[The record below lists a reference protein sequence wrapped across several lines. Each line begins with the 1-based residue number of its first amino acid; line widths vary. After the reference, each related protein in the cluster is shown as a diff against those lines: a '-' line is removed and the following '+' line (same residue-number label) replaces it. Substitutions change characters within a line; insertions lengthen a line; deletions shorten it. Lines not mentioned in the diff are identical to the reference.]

1 MSNIQANNQLSY
13 LHLRTKLHELAMQD
27 LLGPA
32 DGPHEILAERNVTSR
47 YILGRLA
54 PKGQS
59 YIPEEDDDLSEG
71 GTTETQDGKAEAP
84 AAGQVSMLPSSIGMT
99 FSVDTT
105 TTHLQVTVHYGYYRR
120 IHRDELDDPALL
132 GEELAEEE
140 GEENS
145 EASFKQNLFWKRWPI
160 EATSKPIELKA
171 GRLPIFHPQPE
182 NTNIYIESRCRKQDD
197 AWMISLFLVNAQK
210 EERPNRDEAWLFQP
224 EIEVRHPDGDA
235 VFIKRPLLAATS
247 HADPEDLMM
256 QMLYRQKVE
265 FSVGHGV
272 GTHAELQAGH
282 WERAIAVRTSTV
294 PDSEVLRM
302 EPPAAGKNTELD
314 KTVLNMKELA
324 SLQSG
329 EFADAL
335 NPIADAYEIW
345 IKKQEDHLQNPTKDL
360 QPYLATAED
369 MLQNSREAL
378 ARIRTGIALLDND
391 SQAAKAFQFAN
402 HTMAEQRIRSIYTQ
416 SMRQG
421 KKREIEEIELL
432 PRNYSWR
439 PFQLAF
445 VLLNL
450 PGLADPTHEER
461 SGDALQAFVDLLWFP
476 TGGGKTEAYLG
487 VAAFAIGIR
496 RLQGKVGDYDGMAGV
511 TVLMR
516 YTLRLLTLQQFQ
528 RATTL
533 IAACEVLRRKDPQTW
548 GTEPF
553 RIGLWVGKGSTPN
566 WTKDS
571 ADAIKRDHGQG
582 WSGNVGGAGT
592 PHQLTNCPWC
602 GKPIEPGNDI
612 VVETLEQGRGR
623 TFQYC
628 SDKYGTC
635 PFSRK
640 QARDEGLPIVVVD
653 EEIYRR
659 LPTLLI
665 ATVDKFAQMPWKGQV
680 QMLFGRV
687 NGYCERHGYRSPDIE
702 DTDSHRRKGYLDATK
717 TIPAGPLRPPDL
729 IIQDELHL
737 ISGPL
742 GTLVG
747 LYETVVDELCN
758 WTMGE
763 KTIRPKVIASTA
775 TIRQANKQVINLFMR
790 QVKVFPPSAIDAS
803 DNFFSKERPSSEES
817 PGRLYVGVCA
827 PGTRIKTT
835 LLRVYVAYMAAA
847 QKLYEDYGKDAD
859 TWMTLVGYFNSL
871 RELGGM
877 KRLAEDTI
885 RTRLRQMDKRNFP
898 NRYIESWTIEELT
911 SRKSATDIPQI
922 LDHLDVIF
930 DPLAEEARKAK
941 TEKSVDIKR
950 PLDMVLATNMISV
963 GVDVSRL
970 GLMVVASQ
978 PKATAEYIQATSRVG
993 RAFPGLVVTVYN
1005 WARPRDLSHYERF
1018 EHYHATFYQQ
1028 VEALSVTPFAKRALD
1043 RGLTGVLASYL
1054 RLQGEDF
1061 NANDKAGQVKKP
1073 HPAITNALNLISQ
1086 RAAIV
1091 EGDTSVGDFVRDL
1104 LEYRLDLWEKEG
1116 QREQKG
1122 AVVSYQK
1129 GGPLAFALLTK
1140 PEESDWQ
1147 TFTCLNSLRDV
1158 EPGVGLILKDHSM
1171 DQEPK

>member
-1 MSNIQANNQLSY
+1 MTEKIPSHLY
-13 LHLRTKLHELAMQD
+13 LREKLHKLAMQD

-32 DGPHEILAERNVTSR
+32 NGPHEIVAERSVTSR

-59 YIPEEDDDLSEG
+59 YIPEEDDDLSTG
-71 GTTETQDGKAEAP
+71 GDTQTQDGKAETP
-84 AAGQVSMLPSSIGMT
+84 PAGQVSMLPSSIGMT
-99 FSVDTT
+99 LSVDAATT
-105 TTHLQVTVHYGYYRR
+105 YLQVTVRYGYYRR
-120 IHRDELDDPALL
+120 IHRDEVDDPALL
-132 GEELAEEE
+132 GEVPEEE
-140 GEENS
+140 NDEKS
-145 EASFKQNLFWKRWPI
+145 ETRFKQNLFWKRWPI
-160 EATSKPIELKA
+160 EATTDPVELKV
-171 GRLPIFHPQPE
+171 GRLPIFYPQPDNE
-182 NTNIYIESRCRKQDD
+182 KIYIEGRCHKQKD
-197 AWMISLFLVNAQK
+197 AWTISLFLVNAQK
-210 EERPNRDEAWLFQP
+210 EERPNRDESWLFQP
-224 EIEVRHPDGDA
+224 EIEVRHPNGDA
-235 VFIKRPLLAATS
+235 VFIKRPLPVTS
-247 HADPEDLMM
+247 TRPNPEDEMM
-256 QMLYRQKVE
+256 KMLYRQKVE
-265 FSVGHGV
+265 FAVGHGV
-272 GTHAELQAGH
+272 GTHAKPKPGH
-282 WERAIAVRTSTV
+282 WERAVSVRTSTV
-294 PDSEVLRM
+294 PDYEVQRM
-302 EPPAAGKNTELD
+302 EPPKMGEIPALD
-314 KTVLNMKELA
+314 ETVLNMKTLA
-324 SLQSG
+324 GLQKG
-329 EFADAL
+329 EFSTAL
-335 NPIADAYEIW
+335 DPMTDAYESW
-345 IKKQEDHLQNPTKDL
+345 ISTQEARLQNPAKDL
-360 QPYLATAED
+360 EPYFDTAKD
-369 MLQNSREAL
+369 MLQNDRETL
-378 ARIRTGIALLDND
+378 IRIRAGIALLDND
-391 SQAAKAFQFAN
+391 EQAAKAFRFTNEA
-402 HTMAEQRIRSIYTQ
+402 MAEQRIRSIYTQ
-416 SMRQG
+416 SQRQG
-421 KKREIEEIELL
+421 KKRELAEIESL

-450 PGLADPTHEER
+450 PGLADPTHQER
-461 SGDALQAFVDLLWFP
+461 SGDSLQAYADLLWFP

-533 IAACEVLRRKDPQTW
+533 IAACEIQRRNDPLIW
-548 GTEPF
+548 GAEPF
-553 RIGLWVGKGSTPN
+553 RIGLWVGQRSTPN
-566 WTKDS
+566 WTKNS
-571 ADAIKRDHGQG
+571 SEAIKRDHGQNWG
-582 WSGNVGGAGT
+582 GNVGGAGT

-602 GKPIEPGNDI
+602 GKPIEPGRDI
-612 VVETLEQGRGR
+612 KVETSEQGRGR
-623 TFQYC
+623 TFQFC
-628 SDKYGTC
+628 SDSKGLC

-702 DTDSHRRKGYLDATK
+702 GTDSHRRKGYLDAAK

-758 WTMGE
+758 WKLDE
-763 KTIRPKVIASTA
+763 KKIRPKVIASTA
-775 TIRQANKQVINLFMR
+775 TIRQANKQVAKLFMR
-790 QVKVFPPSAIDAS
+790 SVKVFPPSGLDAS
-803 DNFFSKERPSSEES
+803 DNFFSKERSSSEES
-817 PGRLYVGVCA
+817 PGRMYVGVCA

-847 QKLYEDYGKDAD
+847 QQLYEDSGKDAD

-885 RTRLRQMDKRNFP
+885 RTRLRQMDKRHFP
-898 NRYIESWTIEELT
+898 KRYIDSWTIEELT
-911 SRKSATDIPQI
+911 SRKSATDIPKI
-922 LDHLDVIF
+922 LDHLDVVF
-930 DPLAEEARKAK
+930 DPIAEDARMAK
-941 TEKSVDIKR
+941 TEKSVGLKR

-993 RAFPGLVVTVYN
+993 RASPGLVVTVYN

-1018 EHYHATFYQQ
+1018 EHYHATFYKQ

-1043 RGLTGVLASYL
+1043 RGLTGVLAAYL

-1061 NANDKAGQVKKP
+1061 NANDKAGQVKQP
-1073 HPAITNALNLISQ
+1073 HPAIANALNAISQ

-1091 EGDTSVGDFVRDL
+1091 EEDTSTGDFVRDL
-1104 LEYRLDLWEKEG
+1104 LEYRLDLWEKET
-1116 QREQKG
+1116 QKEQKG
-1122 AVVSYQK
+1122 AVLSYQDK
-1129 GGPLAFALLTK
+1129 RDGRSVSLLK
-1140 PEESDWQ
+1140 RPEEEDWD

-1158 EPGVGLILKDHSM
+1158 EPGVGLILKDHGM